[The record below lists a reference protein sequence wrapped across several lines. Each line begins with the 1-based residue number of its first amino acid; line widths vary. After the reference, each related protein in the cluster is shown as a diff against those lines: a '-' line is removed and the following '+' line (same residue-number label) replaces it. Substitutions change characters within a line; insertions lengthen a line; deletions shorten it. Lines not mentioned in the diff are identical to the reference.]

1 MTRNANRNC
10 LSAFLGAALILMLPA
25 IVFAPLS
32 FAQAQTFKVPYNFTG
47 TADGGNPVAG
57 LVRDSEGD
65 VYGTTVLGGNASC
78 AIPMGCGVVFKLDPT
93 GYETALYNF
102 TGGSDGGYPQAGLIL
117 DAAGNLYG
125 TTAYGGDLNCEAP
138 YGCGV
143 VFMWDKK
150 ETKEIVLHAFSGA
163 PDGLYPLGGLIR
175 DDEGNLYGTTSGGG
189 SANVGVI
196 FRLDSSG
203 NETILHSFAGA
214 PSDGAFPTLT
224 SLLGSGGALYGVTQ
238 EGGTSNAGV
247 VYKLSKAGTGARL
260 TVLHSF
266 ALGYADGQYPWGTPI
281 MDKGGSLYGTAY
293 MGGSAA
299 NGIVWRVSPS
309 GKETVL
315 HNFYGYPA
323 DGAQP
328 NAGVITDGKG
338 NLYGTTAEGGTNGEG
353 TVYELNS
360 EGSVTLL
367 HSFLSSSD
375 GGYPKDGLI
384 FDPAGN
390 LYGTTYEGGSYD
402 YGTVFEL
409 TP

>member
-1 MTRNANRNC
+1 
-10 LSAFLGAALILMLPA
+10 
-25 IVFAPLS
+25 
-32 FAQAQTFKVPYNFTG
+32 
-47 TADGGNPVAG
+47 
-57 LVRDSEGD
+57 
-65 VYGTTVLGGNASC
+65 
-78 AIPMGCGVVFKLDPT
+78 
-93 GYETALYNF
+93 
-102 TGGSDGGYPQAGLIL
+102 
-117 DAAGNLYG
+117 
-125 TTAYGGDLNCEAP
+125 
-138 YGCGV
+138 
-143 VFMWDKK
+143 
-150 ETKEIVLHAFSGA
+150 
-163 PDGLYPLGGLIR
+163 
-175 DDEGNLYGTTSGGG
+175 
-189 SANVGVI
+189 
-196 FRLDSSG
+196 
-203 NETILHSFAGA
+203 
-214 PSDGAFPTLT
+214 
-224 SLLGSGGALYGVTQ
+224 
-238 EGGTSNAGV
+238 
-247 VYKLSKAGTGARL
+247 
-260 TVLHSF
+260 
-266 ALGYADGQYPWGTPI
+266 